1 MMFDYINQT
10 IGTCDLMPT
19 PSVTNSSL
27 GRLSQRWI
35 GGKNTNNR
43 MILAGGLPNL
53 DILVI

>member
-43 MILAGGLPNL
+43 MILAGGLPDL